1 MTTNFSILI
10 IDGLAIE
17 SVYVR
22 ELTSESEYDLS
33 DVDQV
38 VDFVA
43 YFLGLE
49 NSTLIIEK
57 YSRFARYA
65 SINYEDTYGVKEIIL
80 TWENFQ

>member
-10 IDGLAIE
+10 LDGQAVE

-22 ELTSESEYDLS
+22 ELNPEDEYDLS

-38 VDFVA
+38 VDFLS
-43 YFLGLE
+43 YFLGLD
-49 NSTLIIEK
+49 NSTLILEK
-57 YSRFARYA
+57 YSCFSRYA
-65 SINYEDTYGVKEIIL
+65 IINYEDTYGVKEIIL